1 MNRLNIWTLR
11 EECFSLL
18 VAGWLTEV
26 GANLWQKLMTH
37 FFELYRPELDSGAE
51 QAAGERR
58 PCWR

>member
-1 MNRLNIWTLR
+1 MNRFNIWTLR
-11 EECFSLL
+11 DECFSL
-18 VAGWLTEV
+18 VAASGLTEL

-37 FFELYRPELDSGAE
+37 FFELYRPELDSDGE